1 MPVYRQKKCSTPK
14 VPDSIEGQ
22 SCAGSL
28 GVPFSN
34 VTLSCDEPHDQD
46 AVLFHGRPK
55 NHLQLFAEF
64 ASSQAHVAT
73 PSAILKCLYH
83 LRGILILASAA
94 GLVEVRFPEVSSSSA
109 SCCWNF

>member
-1 MPVYRQKKCSTPK
+1 MPVCRQKKCSKPK

-55 NHLQLFAEF
+55 NHLQLFAEV

-73 PSAILKCLYH
+73 PSAILKRVDH
-83 LRGILILASAA
+83 LRGFLILAPVAVLEEEKKQPLRKVADDS
-94 GLVEVRFPEVSSSSA
+94 
-109 SCCWNF
+109 